1 MAEQAPDRPSR
12 PIRVLLVDDHG
23 VVRRGLR
30 GYLELLDDI
39 EIVGEAENGRLGLEA
54 ARELRPDVVL
64 MDLLMPEMDGIA
76 ATAAIRAELAGVE
89 VVALTSFVEEARVNA
104 ALEAGAAGFILKDA
118 DADDV
123 AEAIRAAHRGEV
135 HLDPAV
141 ASIVARGVRERA
153 AATASGDEPLTS
165 REHEVLGLVARG
177 LSNREIAGRLAI
189 TERTARTHVSN
200 ILGKLGLASRTQ
212 AALYAVEHGLVP
224 PA

>member
-1 MAEQAPDRPSR
+1 MTEPAPGRHRR

-39 EIVGEAENGRLGLEA
+39 EIVGEAENGRLGVEA

-76 ATAAIRAELAGVE
+76 ATAAIRAELPGVE
-89 VVALTSFVEEARVNA
+89 VVALTSFVEEARVTA

-118 DADDV
+118 DADDI

-141 ASIVARGVRERA
+141 ASIVARRVREQA
-153 AATASGDEPLTS
+153 TAATGGDEPLTS

-177 LSNREIAGRLAI
+177 LSNREIATRLAI

>member
-1 MAEQAPDRPSR
+1 MTEPAPGRQSQ

-64 MDLLMPEMDGIA
+64 MDLLMPELDGIA
-76 ATAAIRAELAGVE
+76 ATAAIRAELPDVE
-89 VVALTSFVEEARVNA
+89 VVALTSFVEEARVTA

-123 AEAIRAAHRGEV
+123 AAAIRAAHRGEV

-141 ASIVARGVRERA
+141 ASMLARRVRERA
-153 AATASGDEPLTS
+153 TAGTAEEPLTA
-165 REHEVLGLVARG
+165 REREVLGLVARG
-177 LSNREIAGRLAI
+177 LSNQDIADRLAI

-224 PA
+224 PT